1 MITISIIL
9 QRWKKK
15 RIIVSVRLDER
26 YQKRILKFI
35 NRVHVGVSSCN
46 LVLELIGQVCLIINP
61 YNKFARL
68 LLTCITHGNNT
79 FNNLLWLGIFI
90 LGSIR
95 WREILFFS
103 QVFQILRSP
112 KERQQ
117 GLLAYFV
124 FLISEILI
132 HENLKYFISFAFRY
146 GWHYVAQFAKKFIEA
161 TF

>member
-95 WREILFFS
+95 WRENTLFFS
-103 QVFQILRSP
+103 SVSDSSKSKGKATRLVS
-112 KERQQ
+112 
-117 GLLAYFV
+117 LLCFPHLWDLDSRESEVLHFV
-124 FLISEILI
+124 CLPVWMALCCS
-132 HENLKYFISFAFRY
+132 
-146 GWHYVAQFAKKFIEA
+146 VC
-161 TF
+161 